1 MKLTKSKLKEMVRE
15 EIQKLNEYNPWKW
28 IETVK
33 DKKGKALKMGRKYRS
48 YQYGEV
54 IFLKFGPKETMY
66 LKSPITGKIR
76 TGVDNAK
83 DMVRI

>member
-1 MKLTKSKLKEMVRE
+1 MKLTKSKLKEIIRE
-15 EIQKLNEYNPWKW
+15 EIQKLNEDTARK
-28 IETVK
+28 TVK
-33 DKKGKALKMGRKYRS
+33 DKKGKDLKMGRKYRS

>member
-1 MKLTKSKLKEMVRE
+1 MKLTKSKLKEFIRE

-33 DKKGKALKMGRKYRS
+33 DKKGKDLKMGRKYRS
-48 YQYGEV
+48 HQYGEV

-66 LKSPITGKIR
+66 LKSPTTGKIR
-76 TGVDNAK
+76 TSASNAK

>member
-1 MKLTKSKLKEMVRE
+1 MKITKSKLKEIIRE

-33 DKKGKALKMGRKYRS
+33 DKKGKDLKMGRKYRS
-48 YQYGEV
+48 RQYGEV